1 METGASF
8 ATFDEAAEAVLGWL
22 RRQASERA
30 WLLARRH
37 GDEWH
42 VLAAADSCDGLRP
55 GHVLVWDEPV
65 RAMLAASTGPRVFRP
80 PAGVAGSVVRPR
92 QRPLTLND
100 LLVSPLTVPHT
111 PLSAALIGIGRRRA
125 ADGAGP
131 DHETLAVLSGL
142 LGGLLQREL
151 ESADAARHN
160 ERFRHETMTDAL
172 THLPDRA
179 AWEEKLAAE
188 QQRLRR
194 LGEMSFVTVITVTA
208 PGEGD
213 PEEGDPDD
221 SAMLRRAALTLR
233 YAVRDQDFV
242 ARTGA
247 HGFAVLGMQCGA
259 IDEQHIS
266 ARIRAALH
274 ESGVSARVGTVASDP
289 VHGHAEIWQRAQ
301 RAMQRGG
308 SSRANRDPRGSH

>member
-1 METGASF
+1 METSASY
-8 ATFDEAAEAVLGWL
+8 ATFDEAAEAVVGWL
-22 RRQASERA
+22 GRQAAGRA

-55 GHVLVWDEPV
+55 GHVLVWAEPV
-65 RAMLAASTGPRVFRP
+65 RAMLAGPTGPHLVRP
-80 PAGVAGSVVRPR
+80 PAGVVGRIVRPR
-92 QRPLTLND
+92 QRALRLPD
-100 LLVSPLTVPHT
+100 LLVSPLIMPHT
-111 PLSAALIGIGRRRA
+111 PVAAALIGIGRWSA
-125 ADGAGP
+125 TTGGGP
-131 DHETLAVLSGL
+131 DSETLDVLSGL

-188 QQRLRR
+188 QQRSRR
-194 LGEMSFVTVITVTA
+194 LGEMSFVTVIAVA
-208 PGEGD
+208 AHGDGD

-221 SAMLRRAALTLR
+221 CETLRRAALTLR

-242 ARTGA
+242 ARTGT

-266 ARIRAALH
+266 ARIHEALNK
-274 ESGVSARVGTVASDP
+274 SGVSARVGTAASDP
-289 VHGHAEIWQRAQ
+289 VHGHAEIWHRAQ
-301 RAMQRGG
+301 RAMQR
-308 SSRANRDPRGSH
+308 AEPNRDRRGTH